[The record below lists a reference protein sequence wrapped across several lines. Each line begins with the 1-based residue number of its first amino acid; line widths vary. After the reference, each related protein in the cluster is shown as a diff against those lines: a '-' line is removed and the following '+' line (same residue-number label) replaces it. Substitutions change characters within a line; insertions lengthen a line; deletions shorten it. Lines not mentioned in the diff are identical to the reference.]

1 MPTSVLEAGA
11 SAFINFEN
19 TGLSLA
25 EISHRSPTANKIL
38 ADTKERLATLMSIP
52 EDYEIIFAHGGGTG
66 GFASVVFNLVSVW
79 VERRRKKAEKE
90 LGDGKE
96 AEVLARVREEVKSE
110 LRIDYLVTGS
120 WSLKASQEAANLLEP
135 LGKNIVNVALDA
147 RKCNGG
153 RFGKIPDKQEWNL
166 SPKNGDNCPG
176 SAFVYF
182 CDNETVDGV
191 EFPRFPVSLEPGHAN
206 LEEAPIVVS
215 DMSSNFLSRNVD
227 VSKYAV
233 IFVSPETLELY
244 DFQLIL
250 SGWCSEEYWHHRY
263 YNCDSSKVSPIVPS

>member
-1 MPTSVLEAGA
+1 MPTSVLQAGA
-11 SAFINFEN
+11 SAFVNFED

-52 EDYEIIFAHGGGTG
+52 DDYEIIFAHGGGTG

-79 VERRRKKAEKE
+79 VEKRRRYAEQE
-90 LGDGKE
+90 LGAGKE
-96 AEVLARVREEVKSE
+96 GEVLEQVREAVKNE
-110 LRIDYLVTGS
+110 LKVDYLVTGS

-135 LGKNIVNVALDA
+135 IGKNIVNVAIDA
-147 RKCNGG
+147 RKSNNG
-153 RFGKIPDKQEWNL
+153 RFGKIPDEEQWNL
-166 SPKNGDNCPG
+166 TPKTKNGSRG

-191 EFPRFPVSLEPGHAN
+191 EFPQFPTPLESGRAST
-206 LEEAPIVVS
+206 EEAPVVVA

-227 VSKYAV
+227 VTKYAV
-233 IFVSPETLELY
+233 IFVSLLFMGIWPLTNPARAVLKRT
-244 DFQLIL
+244 
-250 SGWCSEEYWHHRY
+250 S
-263 YNCDSSKVSPIVPS
+263 VSPTRPS